1 MVAIAHHRRFR
12 TQPLLSRAAA
22 GGFTIVE
29 PLILAILLSIVV
41 SGTAVVL
48 TSINRSLVESRRL
61 VTMNED
67 IDSNLAE
74 IKLLSSRLTCCSTP
88 PPFPCTVTL
97 LTATSTTCATI
108 TPTDSRYFFPQA
120 DNPDTT
126 ETIAGTNPATADERA
141 AVDQFCASGAFMTP
155 LLTAVNATPLPVGVT
170 RDSSIQANRTIRVIY
185 TDTVNSRVTRVANVT
200 PAMARWC
207 P

>member
-1 MVAIAHHRRFR
+1 MVAIARHRRFR

-74 IKLLSSRLTCCSTP
+74 IKLLSSRLTCCSSV
-88 PPFPCTVTL
+88 CTVTL

-120 DNPDTT
+120 DNPATT
-126 ETIAGTNPATADERA
+126 ATIAGTNPATADERA
-141 AVDQFCASGAFMTP
+141 AVDQLCASRAFMTP

-170 RDSSIQANRTIRVIY
+170 RDSSIQANSTIRVIY